1 VYAFVKMKAKKKARW
16 AKYVLGTRET
26 VSVLPGIIEQLSAPI
41 RGVLF
46 LKKFKKKLSVL
57 TYIPVTNGTILL
69 IFLTKSTSSINIT
82 PIRIVIP
89 KTPKPNIESKRAP
102 IFLSIVVDYLLC
114 TMRENTRE
122 NILYQQEEIVEI
134 RY

>member
-1 VYAFVKMKAKKKARW
+1 MV
-16 AKYVLGTRET
+16 
-26 VSVLPGIIEQLSAPI
+26 PGIIEQLSNPI
-41 RGVLF
+41 VGSLF
-46 LKKFKKKLSVL
+46 LKKFKKKLIIIAYKL
-57 TYIPVTNGTILL
+57 IKNAATLL
-69 IFLTKSTSSINIT
+69 IFLTKSTISINIR
-82 PIRIVIP
+82 PITIVIP
-89 KTPKPNIESKRAP
+89 KTPNPNIESKRAP